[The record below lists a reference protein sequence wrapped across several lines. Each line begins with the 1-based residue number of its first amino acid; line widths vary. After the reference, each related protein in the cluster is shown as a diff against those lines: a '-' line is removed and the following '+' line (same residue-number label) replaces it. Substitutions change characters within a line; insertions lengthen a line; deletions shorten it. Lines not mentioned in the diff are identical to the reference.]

1 MYLPFR
7 PRDEYELLSVLK
19 NLAVEIHRCVDAMVG
34 NVSEKCARIEGGLS
48 ARQMKSIRKAAA
60 LWPRLNDD
68 LLGILERGVI
78 DLFGCCQVI
87 KIKEYDMFA
96 ILGM

>member
-1 MYLPFR
+1 MSAPLPFR

-19 NLAVEIHRCVDAMVG
+19 NLAAEIGRCVDAMVG
-34 NVSEKCARIEGGLS
+34 NVSEKCARIEGGLLS
-48 ARQMKSIRKAAA
+48 SRQMNSLRKAAA

-78 DLFGCCQVI
+78 DLFDRYQVGR
-87 KIKEYDMFA
+87 
-96 ILGM
+96 LR